1 MAGLRRPV
9 FHRQEQAKSRLLTVF
24 LPRGAGRKEQPLSTS
39 TPHPSPAVS
48 GSTTAEQVT
57 NLPSGSCRPWCLNPG
72 WRSNVSIEEAPRWR
86 GTASEVRSGSDSG
99 GRSCGGGETMR
110 FIKLS
115 LSICTLVGIVTFQAR
130 GEDEPKAPATKS
142 FTHLVS
148 HQGHTADTA
157 AVRLGRPTCRPGRG
171 VHEEVEGTGA
181 PCRDVHR

>member
-1 MAGLRRPV
+1 
-9 FHRQEQAKSRLLTVF
+9 
-24 LPRGAGRKEQPLSTS
+24 
-39 TPHPSPAVS
+39 
-48 GSTTAEQVT
+48 
-57 NLPSGSCRPWCLNPG
+57 
-72 WRSNVSIEEAPRWR
+72 
-86 GTASEVRSGSDSG
+86 
-99 GRSCGGGETMR
+99 MR

-181 PCRDVHR
+181 PCRMFTAEGQGHGFFNRPPWLEKTTLRMDEFLVSIGYIKPKAGSAAVGNER